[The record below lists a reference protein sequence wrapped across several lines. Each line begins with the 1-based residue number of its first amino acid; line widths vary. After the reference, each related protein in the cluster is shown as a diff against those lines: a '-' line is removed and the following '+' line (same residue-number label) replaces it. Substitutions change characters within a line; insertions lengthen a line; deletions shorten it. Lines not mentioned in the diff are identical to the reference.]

1 VDFVHLLAH
10 HPDFSMETDDLQT
23 FEVYLKFFLD
33 ALATSENIAFLYYA
47 GAQLKMVRTRNSD
60 KSINLYVLS
69 EMIQVLIRE
78 HCASN
83 NWMLQTYP
91 GKVGLPRDLFEKLPA
106 EESSTVMKTI
116 YLEAQSNFMKHRTQA
131 RTKTPK
137 AKAHKR
143 TSPIK
148 TDEETDSDS
157 TQVDGTPIKRK
168 KTQKKHRVVG
178 EDVDTPMRRSD
189 RAKKSLRSNLVEHT
203 DSE

>member
-1 VDFVHLLAH
+1 VDFAHLLAH

-33 ALATSENIAFLYYA
+33 TLATSENIAFLYYA
-47 GAQLKMVRTRNSD
+47 GAQLKMVRTRNSE
-60 KSINLYVLS
+60 KSINLYVIS

-83 NWMLQTYP
+83 NWILQTYP

-116 YLEAQSNFMKHRTQA
+116 YLEAQSDYMKHRTQPK
-131 RTKTPK
+131 TKTPK
-137 AKAHKR
+137 SKPQKR

-148 TDEETDSDS
+148 ADDETDSDS

-168 KTQKKHRVVG
+168 KTPKKHRMDG
-178 EDVDTPMRRSD
+178 EELDTPMRRSE
-189 RAKKSLRSNLVEHT
+189 RTKKSLRSNLIEHT
-203 DSE
+203 DSD